1 MICMKPMNI
10 VKLVVSCAVP
20 FLVGLMGSFFMT
32 ADSLGNWYA
41 DLNKPFFNPPNWIF
55 GPVWTTLYI
64 MMGISAYLVWQKD
77 INSKAVRIV
86 LACFAVQLFLNA
98 IWTPLFFGLHS
109 PLLGL
114 IDIVLLL
121 NAIIVTIFAFLQIS
135 RIAALLLI
143 PYLAWVSFATV
154 LNASIYLLNR

>member
-1 MICMKPMNI
+1 MKPVNI

-20 FLVGLMGSFFMT
+20 FLVGLMGSLFTT
-32 ADSLGNWYA
+32 ADTLGNWYA

-86 LACFAVQLFLNA
+86 LACFIVQLFLNA

-121 NAIIVTIFAFLQIS
+121 NAIIVTIFAFFQIS

-154 LNASIYLLNR
+154 LNASTYFLNR

>member
-1 MICMKPMNI
+1 MKPVNI

-20 FLVGLMGSFFMT
+20 FLVGLMGSLFTT

-41 DLNKPFFNPPNWIF
+41 NLHKPAFNPPNWVF

-64 MMGISAYLVWQKD
+64 MMGIAAFLVWRKGLE
-77 INSKAVRIV
+77 NKLVR
-86 LACFAVQLFLNA
+86 LALVCFIVQLFLNA
-98 IWTPLFFGLHS
+98 IWTPLFFGLRS
-109 PLLGL
+109 PLAGL

-121 NAIIVTIFAFLQIS
+121 SAIDLTVILFLRIS
-135 RIAALLLI
+135 KPAALLLV
-143 PYLAWVSFATV
+143 PYVLWVLFATI

>member
-1 MICMKPMNI
+1 MKPVNI
-10 VKLVVSCAVP
+10 VKLVVSCTVP
-20 FLVGLMGSFFMT
+20 FLVGLMGSLFTT

-64 MMGISAYLVWQKD
+64 TMGISAYLVWQKD

-86 LACFAVQLFLNA
+86 LACFIVQLFLNA

-121 NAIIVTIFAFLQIS
+121 NAIIVTIVAFFQIS
-135 RIAALLLI
+135 RIAALLLV

-154 LNASIYLLNR
+154 LNAAIYLLNR

>member
-1 MICMKPMNI
+1 MKLPDIAELLIC
-10 VKLVVSCAVP
+10 CAVP
-20 FLVGLMGSFFMT
+20 FLVGLMGSLFTT

-77 INSKAVRIV
+77 INRKAVHIV

-98 IWTPLFFGLHS
+98 IWTLLFFGLHS

-121 NAIIVTIFAFLQIS
+121 NAVIVTIFAFFQIS
-135 RIAALLLI
+135 RPAALLLI

>member
-1 MICMKPMNI
+1 MKLPNFAKLI
-10 VKLVVSCAVP
+10 VSIAIP
-20 FLVGLMGSFFMT
+20 FLVGVFGSLFTT

-41 DLNKPFFNPPNWIF
+41 GLNKPPFNPPDWVF

-64 MMGISAYLVWQKD
+64 MMGVAAFLVWRKGLE
-77 INSKAVRIV
+77 NKPVRIV
-86 LACFAVQLFLNA
+86 LVCYIVQLALNA

-121 NAIIVTIFAFLQIS
+121 NAIIVTIFAFFQIS
-135 RIAALLLI
+135 RPAALLLI

-154 LNASIYLLNR
+154 LNASLYLLNR